1 MGIGQWAMGIKD
13 AQFLMRVLIKFFPC
27 PMPNAPCPIPYSLP
41 RDSECRHWCVW
52 AKMLTICHNKD
63 GEITSNENFGKKYAS
78 QSAASAFN
86 GCYYVGTNCRKYHL
100 E

>member
-1 MGIGQWAMGIKD
+1 MVQDVSNNSFSSPQSLFLTLAIRNAAIGTYG
-13 AQFLMRVLIKFFPC
+13 LMRSVF
-27 PMPNAPCPIPYSLP
+27 
-41 RDSECRHWCVW
+41 V
-52 AKMLTICHNKD
+52 TIED
-63 GEITSNENFGKKYAS
+63 GKITSNENFGKKYAS